1 MQTTIQYIHAELSG
15 IYPTEEIMGI
25 TKILLE
31 HVTGWNYTQQVINAH
46 KSLLDRDKEQINSI
60 VKRLKEY
67 EPVQYILGKTEFYG
81 LKIRVSPAVLI
92 PRPETEELVALV
104 LQKNI
109 MEKPKILDLG
119 TGSGCIALALKSRL
133 KNATVTGV
141 DISGDALEIARENAK
156 LNGLD
161 VCFLKGNM
169 LKWRELSR
177 GKYDIIVSNPPYVTE
192 KEKTAMEPNV
202 LNYEP
207 SDALFVPDDDPL
219 VFYRAVAELSKNQ
232 LVNGGSLFL
241 EINAN
246 FANGVEIL
254 LNKAGFKNIEV
265 LNDLSGKGRFVFCK
279 TEKHS
284 LP

>member
-219 VFYRAVAELSKNQ
+219 VFYRAVAS
-232 LVNGGSLFL
+232 
-241 EINAN
+241 
-246 FANGVEIL
+246 
-254 LNKAGFKNIEV
+254 
-265 LNDLSGKGRFVFCK
+265 D
-279 TEKHS
+279 
-284 LP
+284 